1 MNICRMKREGRM
13 CPSVRWS
20 FLGKEYVNKEKDL
33 ENCGEKSSHSSLWL
47 IRALLETTV
56 EKIE

>member
-1 MNICRMKREGRM
+1 M
-13 CPSVRWS
+13 
-20 FLGKEYVNKEKDL
+20 NKEKDL
-33 ENCGEKSSHSSLWL
+33 ENCGEKSSHISLWL